1 MFKKNHFIFPYFGN
15 KRTEVQHIDFIHDKD
30 KMENITTII
39 EPYAGSSA
47 FSYYVS
53 LLYPNKYKYVLN
65 DNDENLI
72 KLYKIMK
79 DEKLINE
86 FDKLINDIINKFNSY
101 DNDKDRKQFYLSIDD
116 DYGKWFFYHKYYN
129 IRYGLYPNISK
140 INKIKKFSLKDC
152 DIYNF
157 IKNEDVELL
166 NDDAINIYE
175 KYNNSNKNVIFL
187 DPPYLNSCNLYY
199 YYNDAKVNI
208 FEYLYNN
215 NIKNY
220 NSKIILILEN
230 IWIIKLLFNE
240 NYDKKEYDKKY
251 NSKNSKLTK
260 HIIISN

>member
-1 MFKKNHFIFPYFGN
+1 MFYKFIAKFEINSVLKLNFNFWINKNNNFL
-15 KRTEVQHIDFIHDKD
+15 V
-30 KMENITTII
+30 
-39 EPYAGSSA
+39 
-47 FSYYVS
+47 
-53 LLYPNKYKYVLN
+53 
-65 DNDENLI
+65 NLI
-72 KLYKIMK
+72 ANSSF
-79 DEKLINE
+79 IN
-86 FDKLINDIINKFNSY
+86 
-101 DNDKDRKQFYLSIDD
+101 
-116 DYGKWFFYHKYYN
+116 YN
-129 IRYGLYPNISK
+129 
-140 INKIKKFSLKDC
+140 F
-152 DIYNF
+152 NF